1 MCLGSWLTLKQHYDL
16 KKTHECTHIHTY
28 TQTHTHIHHF
38 MCLREIII
46 DPKWFPPVKKPLF
59 KVVEW
64 GRNNRLQ
71 LHTHHRLHI
80 LSLPSI
86 SDYGMWNKGTV
97 HYQKTAEK
105 KKKKKKFCKGIN
117 TDGMKQIRVSMRFIT
132 SIHTRK
138 VLIQRAP
145 ALTRVSE
152 TVQKERLW
160 LPLPSTQWPQSA
172 ATQSACQFD
181 RSICFGFLFRSSRA
195 KQRAY
200 TGIAAHQ
207 KTPWKRLLS

>member
-16 KKTHECTHIHTY
+16 KKTHECAHIHTY
-28 TQTHTHIHHF
+28 THTHTHIHHF

-86 SDYGMWNKGTV
+86 SDYGIWNKGTV

-105 KKKKKKFCKGIN
+105 KKKKKALQGHKHRWHETDQGLNEIYYIHPYQKGSYPACASA
-117 TDGMKQIRVSMRFIT
+117 D
-132 SIHTRK
+132 TR
-138 VLIQRAP
+138 LGD
-145 ALTRVSE
+145 SS
-152 TVQKERLW
+152 KERLW